1 MQRLRARASEFI
13 QIRPVGEAPGDDPI
27 AVVARLNVDATRA
40 DIAAAL
46 TDLGKLPANAKAPAQ
61 AFIAKVQ
68 ARAAAIAAVQRVA
81 ADALAAL
88 GKS

>member
-1 MQRLRARASEFI
+1 M
-13 QIRPVGEAPGDDPI
+13 QIRPVGEAAGDDPAAI
-27 AVVARLNVDATRA
+27 LARLNSEAARQ
-40 DIAAAL
+40 DIAGAVA
-46 TDLGKLPANAKAPAQ
+46 DLAKLPAAAKAPAQ

-68 ARAAAIAAVQRVA
+68 ARAAAIAAAQRVA